1 MNKLIALTLIGLF
14 LFSCNKKSSEQIS
27 IEQLSLQKNFGNCT
41 AKDGGCLKVS
51 IGYPKI
57 HDGSEALRNTV
68 NGTINKFIIDNLV
81 MGESDEDSSI
91 EKLDTALIELEEEFR
106 DFLDD
111 MDFASSDWAIETMVE
126 VTYSDSSYLGLSMSN
141 FSYTGGAHP
150 NTFVSLKIFDKTT
163 GNELQLDDVVKNTN
177 SVKILAEKNFRKQY
191 EILPKGSLNEQGFW
205 FEGDKF
211 VLPTNIGI
219 SNDGLEFYYNPY
231 EIAPYS
237 MGPSNILLPFS
248 EIKNLMK

>member
-1 MNKLIALTLIGLF
+1 MKKLFVALLIGLF

-27 IEQLSLQKNFGNCT
+27 IEQVSLQKNFGNCT

-57 HDGSEALRNTV
+57 HDGSAALRKAANGTV
-68 NGTINKFIIDNLV
+68 NQFIIDNLV
-81 MGESDEDSSI
+81 MGESDEDSTI

-111 MDFASSDWAIETMVE
+111 MDFASSDWTIETMVE

-150 NTFVSLKIFDKTT
+150 NTYVSLKILDKTS
-163 GNELQLDDVVKNTN
+163 GKELKLQDIVKNTG
-177 SVKILAEKNFRKQY
+177 SIKKLAEKNFREQY
-191 EILPKGSLNEQGFW
+191 EILPNSSLNDQGFW
-205 FEGDKF
+205 FEEDEF
-211 VLPTNIGI
+211 TLPTNIGI

-248 EIKNLMK
+248 KIENLMK